1 MRNPHARIPFQNR
14 LQEPSRANGRLQSA
28 FNTELQLFFWLMQ
41 HPQHMSDSNDLMEGQ
56 RINRIERYAFV
67 DVENVL
73 FKDQDTSDPNAA
85 LFVDVGGN
93 RGQNVEPLRKLYPKA
108 QGKIVL
114 QDLPP
119 VIADVKE
126 LDINIVRMGY
136 DFFSPQPIIG

>member
-1 MRNPHARIPFQNR
+1 
-14 LQEPSRANGRLQSA
+14 
-28 FNTELQLFFWLMQ
+28 
-41 HPQHMSDSNDLMEGQ
+41 MSDFNDLMEAQ
-56 RINRIERYAFV
+56 RKNRIEWYTLV
-67 DVENVL
+67 GVENDL

-85 LFVDVGGN
+85 LFVDVGVN
-93 RGQNVEPLRKLYPKA
+93 RGQNVEALSKLFPKA

>member
-1 MRNPHARIPFQNR
+1 MTDF
-14 LQEPSRANGRLQSA
+14 
-28 FNTELQLFFWLMQ
+28 
-41 HPQHMSDSNDLMEGQ
+41 NDLMEGQ
-56 RINRIERYAFV
+56 RINRIEWYTFV

-85 LFVDVGGN
+85 LFVDIGGN
-93 RGQNVEPLRKLYPKA
+93 RGQNVEAFRKLYPNA

>member
-1 MRNPHARIPFQNR
+1 MHNPHARIPFQNR
-14 LQEPSRANGRLQSA
+14 LQEPSRANGTFQSA
-28 FNTELQLFFWLMQ
+28 FNTELQLFFWLIQ
-41 HPQHMSDSNDLMEGQ
+41 HPQHMSDFNDLMEAQ
-56 RINRIERYAFV
+56 RKNRIEWYTLV
-67 DVENVL
+67 GVENDL

-85 LFVDVGGN
+85 LFVDVGVN
-93 RGQNVEPLRKLYPKA
+93 RGQNVEALSKLFPKA

>member
-1 MRNPHARIPFQNR
+1 MSEFLSKTGFKNPGGPMGTFQ
-14 LQEPSRANGRLQSA
+14 SV
-28 FNTELQLFFWLMQ
+28 FNTGLQIFFWLMQ
-41 HPQHMSDSNDLMEGQ
+41 HPPHMSDFNDLMEGQ
-56 RINRIERYAFV
+56 RINRIEWYTFV
-67 DVENVL
+67 DVENIL

-93 RGQNVEPLRKLYPKA
+93 RGPNVEALRKLYPKA

-126 LDINIVRMGY
+126 LDINIVQMGY
-136 DFFSPQPIIG
+136 DFFSPQPIMG